1 MKTSAKFF
9 SVAAASVMAVTVLSS
24 ECIAATPK
32 STFDKTSY
40 CIIDGSYEKG
50 KTVISWK
57 KFKGA
62 SQYMIY
68 RSTDNGPYKMIAKTK
83 NLSYTDRKCK
93 KGSTYSYKVY
103 AVKGSAKSAVSEYL
117 YVGIDDDGEAEVY
130 IYDVPK
136 DYEPKKQQIYD
147 DDWCYSEEVCED
159 EVVYEEEEAVY
170 EDADYEEC
178 VDDCVGASSKDETE
192 ECIYYYNGNQNDI
205 KAGTLTAGKLIDNTS
220 YPAFMKT
227 MNSNEWSELVEKWTI
242 DTAGRYTVK
251 VTDGQKPVE
260 NAKVKLTDTDGKT
273 IYTAVTD
280 NKGIAYVFTKL
291 SEETVDSV
299 KIVSPDGTQT
309 ETKKLSEA
317 KGGSINVTLK
327 KTAAKEKTLDLMFLV
342 DTTGSMSDELLYL
355 EKEMEDVINRVSS
368 DNNNIRIRVSV
379 DFYRDTGD
387 LYKVRSFPFR
397 ERISTVQRS
406 LAAQNAS
413 GGGDYPEAVHT
424 ALNVAVNKLSWDDD
438 STKIMFMVLDA
449 PAHDTQ
455 DVIEDYKKRVL
466 QASAKGIRIVP
477 VVSSGTDT
485 ETEYLMRTAAVITG
499 GQYLFLTDN
508 SGVGLSH
515 KKPDADQ
522 YEVKKLNDLMVEII
536 DSYLKKFS

>member
-1 MKTSAKFF
+1 MKTSARFF

-24 ECIAATPK
+24 ECIAATQK
-32 STFDKTSY
+32 AVFDKISY
-40 CIIDGSYEKG
+40 CIIDGSYKNG
-50 KTVISWK
+50 KAVISWK

-62 SQYMIY
+62 SQYHIY

-103 AVKGSAKSAVSEYL
+103 AVKGSTKSAVSEYL

-136 DYEPKKQQIYD
+136 DYEPKKQQEYNGGYD
-147 DDWCYSEEVCED
+147 DDWCYSEEVCE
-159 EVVYEEEEAVY
+159 EEEAICEEPAY
-170 EDADYEEC
+170 DDADYEEC
-178 VDDCVGASSKDETE
+178 VDDCVGADSEIEDN
-192 ECIYYYNGNQNDI
+192 IYYYNGNQNDI
-205 KAGTLTAGKLIDNTS
+205 KAGTLTAGKLIDNSTYS
-220 YPAFMKT
+220 TFMKT
-227 MNSNEWSELVEKWTI
+227 MKSNDWSELVGKWTI
-242 DTAGRYTVK
+242 DTAGRYIVK

-260 NAKVKLTDTDGKT
+260 NAKVKLTDADGKT

-291 SEETVDSV
+291 SEETADSV

-317 KGGSINVTLK
+317 RGGSINVTLK

-368 DNNNIRIRVSV
+368 DNNNIKIRVSV

-406 LAAQNAS
+406 LAAQNAN

-424 ALNVAVNKLSWDDD
+424 ALNVAVNKVSWNSD

-508 SGVGLSH
+508 SGVGLGH
-515 KKPDADQ
+515 KKPDASV

-536 DSYLKKFS
+536 DSYLD